1 MSRLIL
7 LLLLSLACLVPAL
20 AGDWMPDTT
29 TAWPAAGGQGA
40 LKLRTDY
47 LPDYGI
53 EVLEDGV
60 PVTDV
65 RLAPLQVMDGRLW
78 MYVPF
83 GNFEAFS
90 GGRLALTSALS
101 LRRGRRSVSLDTLYL
116 HPAEHESLA
125 ILQLFDGGGNH
136 LANVTHLH
144 LSLDRES
151 GRMDLRNAGV
161 TASDQLARMLGQPA
175 LAGLPIGELRLDM
188 AVRVPPGADVSGR
201 GLDLSGQGLSCADR
215 PLWPQDGHPVDVA
228 LIGIGNVAPQG
239 MNSDLL
245 KIAPSAT
252 LKNVGEGDVPWITK
266 FTSNSAYPHEP
277 ADQHPYLVWNLYRL
291 HDGRLEQLA
300 ASGVKHAF
308 WSQNA
313 RCTINCGDNNILWPG
328 CEDVYDSI
336 TNNRSA
342 HQGPRNEIIPHLG
355 GWDSCGSFFDP
366 GCTGAQSGF
375 AGQWLHRLL
384 VDPDELLVDDAQYF
398 MDAWYVV
405 QYDVDIWNSMGYRP
419 IVPGLTPP
427 AAWTFQPGAY
437 QEGSPVGEWVPE
449 NTLSATAAH
458 QVIVVESATPD
469 APYPGN
475 MPLGHVRALAR
486 VEDLGDGR
494 FRYRYAIMNFDLSRG
509 LHEFRIPLPDDATL
523 EDPWMGGPPDVLEAA
538 WPHQRSAGWVRFRAP
553 PGQSL
558 PWFTLYNFEIV
569 TDKKPMIT
577 ASALLI
583 SDHEEGQMVLQARL
597 PVPDPSL
604 FRDRFE

>member
-1 MSRLIL
+1 L
-7 LLLLSLACLVPAL
+7 LLLLVVGQGSAASPAL
-20 AGDWMPDTT
+20 PTDPSTV
-29 TAWPAAGGQGA
+29 WPAAGGQGA

-47 LPDYGI
+47 LPDYGV
-53 EVLEDGV
+53 EVLKDGV
-60 PVTDV
+60 PVADV
-65 RLAPLQVMDGRLW
+65 RLAPLDVQDGRLW
-78 MYVPF
+78 MYAPF

-90 GGRLALTSALS
+90 GGRLALTSALT
-101 LRRGRRSVSLDTLYL
+101 LRRGGRSVSLDRLYL
-116 HPAEHESLA
+116 QPAEHESLA
-125 ILQLFDGGGNH
+125 MLQLYDGGGNH

-144 LSLDRES
+144 LSLDQKR
-151 GRMDLRNAGV
+151 GRMDVRNAEV
-161 TASDQLARMLGQPA
+161 TASAELARMLDQPA

-188 AVRVPPGADVSGR
+188 AVRVPLGADVSGR

-252 LKNVGEGDVPWITK
+252 LKSAGEGDAPWITK
-266 FTSNSAYPHEP
+266 FRSNADYPYEP

-308 WSQNA
+308 WSQNV
-313 RCTINCGDNNILWPG
+313 RCTINCGDGNILWPG
-328 CEDVYDSI
+328 CEDVYSSWTNDDS
-336 TNNRSA
+336 S

-355 GWDSCGSFFDP
+355 SWDSCGSFFDP
-366 GCTGAQSGF
+366 GCTGGQTGF

-384 VDPDELLVDDAQYF
+384 VDPAELLVDDAQYF

-405 QYDVDIWNSMGYRP
+405 QYDIDIWNSMGYRS
-419 IVPGLTPP
+419 IEPGLDPKT
-427 AAWTFQPGAY
+427 AGNMARGDFLA
-437 QEGSPVGEWVPE
+437 GSPVGEWVPE

-486 VEDLGDGR
+486 VEELDDGR
-494 FRYRYAIMNFDLSRG
+494 FRYRYAIMNFDFSAG
-509 LHEFRIPLPDDATL
+509 LHEFRIPLPDDAEL
-523 EDPWMGGPPDVLEAA
+523 ETPWMGGPPDVLDAA
-538 WPHQRSAGWVRFRAP
+538 WPHERSAGWVSFRAP
-553 PGQSL
+553 LGQAL

-569 TDKKPMIT
+569 SDTQPVT
-577 ASALLI
+577 TSSALLI
-583 SDHEEGQMVLQARL
+583 SDQEQGQVVLEARL
-597 PVPDPSL
+597 PVPGPSF